1 MEISAI
7 KKPSPAAKAAA
18 KTAPATKADTAAKP
32 ALKSFPKPVLKP
44 VLKPELKPASE
55 TKPRAATKVTT
66 GSFPEAPPATKF
78 ATAAA
83 IEPPPIYVEQPT
95 REDEHAEAI
104 QRLAAEVEALKVNA
118 AGMQQAMDQKM
129 KLYIKMLIGGMSV
142 LGIFDIFR

>member
-1 MEISAI
+1 MQNLTSKRTI
-7 KKPSPAAKAAA
+7 PTA
-18 KTAPATKADTAAKP
+18 KTAP
-32 ALKSFPKPVLKP
+32 
-44 VLKPELKPASE
+44 E
-55 TKPRAATKVTT
+55 TKTETTSTPRPRARSATKVTT

-83 IEPPPIYVEQPT
+83 VEPPPIYLEPRS

-104 QRLAAEVEALKVNA
+104 KRLETEVETLKLNA

-142 LGIFDIFR
+142 LGMFDIFR

>member
-1 MEISAI
+1 MENLTT
-7 KKPSPAAKAAA
+7 KKVSPTAKAAPA
-18 KTAPATKADTAAKP
+18 QKTETTSKP
-32 ALKSFPKPVLKP
+32 RPKPRP
-44 VLKPELKPASE
+44 
-55 TKPRAATKVTT
+55 ATKVTT

-83 IEPPPIYVEQPT
+83 VEPPPLYVEQKT

-104 QRLAAEVEALKVNA
+104 QQLKAEVEALKVNA
-118 AGMQQAMDQKM
+118 TGMQQAMDQKM

>member
-1 MEISAI
+1 MLNADS
-7 KKPSPAAKAAA
+7 KKPSLTAKVAP
-18 KTAPATKADTAAKP
+18 KTAPAIKAAPAAKP
-32 ALKSFPKPVLKP
+32 ALKSVPRP

-55 TKPRAATKVTT
+55 PKSRAATKVTT

-83 IEPPPIYVEQPT
+83 IEPPPIYMEQKT

-104 QRLAAEVEALKVNA
+104 QKLEAEVEALKVNA

-142 LGIFDIFR
+142 LGMFDIFR

>member
-1 MEISAI
+1 MQTSDS
-7 KKPSPAAKAAA
+7 KKPSPAAKVAP
-18 KTAPATKADTAAKP
+18 KTAPATKADNVAKP
-32 ALKSFPKPVLKP
+32 ALKSVPKPVLKP
-44 VLKPELKPASE
+44 VPKPASE

-66 GSFPEAPPATKF
+66 GSFPEGIPATKF

-83 IEPPPIYVEQPT
+83 VEPPPIYVEQKT

-104 QRLAAEVEALKVNA
+104 QRLESEVEALKVNA

-142 LGIFDIFR
+142 LGMFDIFR

>member
-1 MEISAI
+1 MQTSDS
-7 KKPSPAAKAAA
+7 KKTSPTAKAAP
-18 KTAPATKADTAAKP
+18 KTVSATKAAP
-32 ALKSFPKPVLKP
+32 ELKSAPKTVLKP
-44 VLKPELKPASE
+44 VLKPASE
-55 TKPRAATKVTT
+55 PKPRAATKVTT

-83 IEPPPIYVEQPT
+83 IEPPPMYLEQKT

-104 QRLAAEVEALKVNA
+104 QHLAAEVEALKLNA

-142 LGIFDIFR
+142 LGMFDIFR

>member
-1 MEISAI
+1 MQTPET
-7 KKPSPAAKAAA
+7 KKPTLTPR
-18 KTAPATKADTAAKP
+18 
-32 ALKSFPKPVLKP
+32 PKPRP
-44 VLKPELKPASE
+44 
-55 TKPRAATKVTT
+55 ATKVTT

-83 IEPPPIYVEQPT
+83 IEPPVYVERKT

-104 QRLAAEVEALKVNA
+104 QQLKGEVEALKVNA

-142 LGIFDIFR
+142 LGMFDIFR

>member
-1 MEISAI
+1 MQNTDS
-7 KKPSPAAKAAA
+7 KKPSPAAKAAS
-18 KTAPATKADTAAKP
+18 KTVSATKADPAPKP
-32 ALKSFPKPVLKP
+32 ALKSVPKPALKSVP
-44 VLKPELKPASE
+44 KPASE

-83 IEPPPIYVEQPT
+83 IEPPPVYMEQKT

-104 QRLAAEVEALKVNA
+104 QQLAAEVEALKLNA
-118 AGMQQAMDQKM
+118 VGMQQAMDQKM

-142 LGIFDIFR
+142 LGMFDIFR

>member
-1 MEISAI
+1 MQTSDI
-7 KKPSPAAKAAA
+7 KKPSPAAKAAP
-18 KTAPATKADTAAKP
+18 KTASATKADTAAKP
-32 ALKSFPKPVLKP
+32 VLKSVPTPVLKP
-44 VLKPELKPASE
+44 VPKPASE
-55 TKPRAATKVTT
+55 PKPRTATKVTT

-83 IEPPPIYVEQPT
+83 VEPPPIYMEQKT

-104 QRLAAEVEALKVNA
+104 QRLEAEVAALKVNA

-142 LGIFDIFR
+142 LGMFDIFR

>member
-1 MEISAI
+1 MQTSDS
-7 KKPSPAAKAAA
+7 KKPSPAAKAAP
-18 KTAPATKADTAAKP
+18 KTVSATKADPAAKP
-32 ALKSFPKPVLKP
+32 ALKSVSKP
-44 VLKPELKPASE
+44 VLKPEIKPASE

-83 IEPPPIYVEQPT
+83 IEPPPIYVEQPS

-104 QRLAAEVEALKVNA
+104 QQLAAEVEALKLNA

-129 KLYIKMLIGGMSV
+129 KLYIKMLIGGMSL
-142 LGIFDIFR
+142 LGMFDIFR

>member
-1 MEISAI
+1 MQTSDS
-7 KKPSPAAKAAA
+7 KKPRP
-18 KTAPATKADTAAKP
+18 AAKP
-32 ALKSFPKPVLKP
+32 ALKSVSKP
-44 VLKPELKPASE
+44 VLKPEIKPASE

-83 IEPPPIYVEQPT
+83 IEPPPIYVEQPS

-104 QRLAAEVEALKVNA
+104 QQLAAEVEALKLNA

-129 KLYIKMLIGGMSV
+129 KLYIKMLIGGMSL
-142 LGIFDIFR
+142 LGMFDIFR

>member
-1 MEISAI
+1 MQNLTS
-7 KKPSPAAKAAA
+7 KKVSPTAKAVTTP
-18 KTAPATKADTAAKP
+18 KTETASAPRPKARP
-32 ALKSFPKPVLKP
+32 
-44 VLKPELKPASE
+44 
-55 TKPRAATKVTT
+55 ATKVTT

-83 IEPPPIYVEQPT
+83 IEPPVYVERKT

-104 QRLAAEVEALKVNA
+104 QQLEAEVEALKVNA

-142 LGIFDIFR
+142 LGMFDIFR

>member
-1 MEISAI
+1 MLNADS
-7 KKPSPAAKAAA
+7 KKPSLTAKVAP
-18 KTAPATKADTAAKP
+18 KTAPAIKAAPAAKP
-32 ALKSFPKPVLKP
+32 ALKSVPRP

-55 TKPRAATKVTT
+55 PKSRAATKVTT

-83 IEPPPIYVEQPT
+83 IEPPPIYVEPPT

-104 QRLAAEVEALKVNA
+104 QHLVAEVEALKVNA

-142 LGIFDIFR
+142 LGMFDIFR

>member
-1 MEISAI
+1 MQTSAS
-7 KKPSPAAKAAA
+7 KKTSPTAKAAP
-18 KTAPATKADTAAKP
+18 KTVSVTKAAP
-32 ALKSFPKPVLKP
+32 ELKSAPKTVIKPVLKP
-44 VLKPELKPASE
+44 VLKPASE

-104 QRLAAEVEALKVNA
+104 QRLEAEVAALKVNA

>member
-1 MEISAI
+1 MQTSVS
-7 KKPSPAAKAAA
+7 KKPSSPAKAAP
-18 KTAPATKADTAAKP
+18 KTAPATKADPAPKP
-32 ALKSFPKPVLKP
+32 ALKSVPKPVI
-44 VLKPELKPASE
+44 KPELKPASE
-55 TKPRAATKVTT
+55 PKPRAATKVTT

-83 IEPPPIYVEQPT
+83 IEPPPMYLEQKT

-104 QRLAAEVEALKVNA
+104 QHLAAEVEALKLNA

-142 LGIFDIFR
+142 LGMFDIFR

>member
-1 MEISAI
+1 M
-7 KKPSPAAKAAA
+7 
-18 KTAPATKADTAAKP
+18 
-32 ALKSFPKPVLKP
+32 
-44 VLKPELKPASE
+44 LKPASE
-55 TKPRAATKVTT
+55 PKPRAATKVTT

-83 IEPPPIYVEQPT
+83 IEPPPIYIEQKT

-104 QRLAAEVEALKVNA
+104 QQLAAEVEALKLNA

-142 LGIFDIFR
+142 LGMFDIFR